1 MSYTALFRHY
11 IASRHVFTVTVT
23 YLQQM
28 ASKAKRKLDDE
39 VWDGWQMRSDVRE
52 ALLNIAHDFVDH
64 LNVVSWDEL
73 VDVRLTGSMA
83 NFNWTE
89 LSDMDLHPIVDI
101 AAIDDDVELVKE
113 LLDAKKS
120 TWNEDHDVTVKGHP
134 VEVYAQDVDEPH
146 IATGVY
152 SLIYDEWVNKP
163 IDVIPDPGAEAH
175 AKKKAGHVSTEI
187 NKAVSDPDCSSE
199 CLTRLRDKIKRMR
212 QCGLQDGG
220 EYSVENLAFK
230 VLRRD
235 GSLEKLSKAMK
246 QKRDDE
252 LSLD

>member
-1 MSYTALFRHY
+1 
-11 IASRHVFTVTVT
+11 
-23 YLQQM
+23 M
-28 ASKAKRKLDDE
+28 ATKAKRDLDKD
-39 VWDGWQMRSDVRE
+39 VWDGWKMRGDVRE

-64 LNVVSWDEL
+64 LGVVSWDEL

-83 NFNWTE
+83 NFNWTSM
-89 LSDMDLHPIVDI
+89 SDMDVHPVLDV
-101 AAIDDDVELVKE
+101 AAIDQDTELVRE

-120 TWNEDHDVTVKGHP
+120 TWNEDHDVWVKGHP

-152 SLIYDEWVNKP
+152 SLLYDEWVTKP
-163 IDVIPDPGAEAH
+163 KLIIPDPGAEAH

-187 NKAVSDPDCSSE
+187 NKATSDPDCSSE

-235 GSLEKLSKAMK
+235 GSLEKLSDAMK
-246 QKRDDE
+246 KKRDDE

>member
-1 MSYTALFRHY
+1 MAP
-11 IASRHVFTVTVT
+11 TV
-23 YLQQM
+23 
-28 ASKAKRKLDDE
+28 KRDLDDE
-39 VWDGWQMRSDVRE
+39 VWDGWSLRPDVRE
-52 ALLNIAHDFVDH
+52 ALLKIARDFVEH

-73 VDVRLTGSMA
+73 IDIRLTGSMA
-83 NFNWTE
+83 NFNWTSM
-89 LSDMDLHPIVDI
+89 SDMDVHPVLDI
-101 AAIDDDVELVKE
+101 STIDEDVALVKE

-120 TWNEDHDVTVKGHP
+120 VWNEDHDIWVKGHP

-152 SLIYDEWVNKP
+152 SLLHNEWVTKP
-163 IDVIPDPGAEAH
+163 KRVVPNPGTEAH
-175 AKKKAGHVSTEI
+175 AKKKASALSADV
-187 NKAVSDPDCSSE
+187 NKAASDPDCSSE

-230 VLRRD
+230 TLRRD
-235 GSLEKLSKAMK
+235 GSLEKLADAMRK
-246 QKRDDE
+246 KRDSE